1 MHGPPL
7 SQAQLDFLVR
17 KTPTLYDLCKMGDV
31 AQLESRLTELGLVF
45 DTSLILLRVCLHL
58 LQDVYIHRLYVASCG
73 PAIDLSL
80 SHTQPPLCA
89 SAQYTAPEVWQY
101 SYARRCVVRMSHRV
115 CLVDQLV

>member
-45 DTSLILLRVCLHL
+45 DTSLILLFVFAF
-58 LQDVYIHRLYVASCG
+58 LQDVYIHRLCVASCG
-73 PAIDLSL
+73 PAIALSL
-80 SHTQPPLCA
+80 SQPPLCA
-89 SAQYTAPEVWQY
+89 SAQHTAPEVWQY